1 MRRLTD
7 LRHLEKKQ
15 YDELT
20 SLLQAARIAVHETTT
35 NFMGYGAIWVRD
47 EDFPRAVAILRTEA
61 VSFAA
66 RARKRW
72 DRQWQTEYK
81 SSHVRW
87 FAHKLFRSPVGTVV
101 QVLLLAA
108 LVGVFVV
115 YPLLYVLRRAI

>member
-1 MRRLTD
+1 MD
-7 LRHLEKKQ
+7 
-15 YDELT
+15 
-20 SLLQAARIAVHETTT
+20 
-35 NFMGYGAIWVRD
+35 YGAIWVRD
-47 EDFPRAVAILRTEA
+47 EDFPRAVAILRKEA

-72 DRQWQTEYK
+72 DRQWQTEYED
-81 SSHVRW
+81 SYVRW